1 MHWKLSWLSVFLL
14 LCHGCT
20 SYIAG
25 KIARPER
32 DNGHRWLAGEM
43 AATGFKRETLQ
54 TKEGVRIAYW
64 IGSPRDYLVTQKLE
78 GSNSHPHLDLTI
90 IEYPHQA
97 SPAPAKGTVILL
109 HPLGEDGTMMAAWGL
124 YFGRAGF
131 MAVMPDLRSHGD
143 SGNAPVGYGPTEA
156 IDIADLVRQL
166 RAAGR
171 LPEPLYL
178 FGISYGGSVALRA
191 ADEIAQVKAVVA
203 LEPFANVAQAI
214 ERAPQTGLFG
224 HPWLVKWI
232 ITPRRMKAATAEAG
246 NQLGIDLETL
256 DTGDAVARLKMCTL
270 IVRGGE
276 DELTDDA
283 QMRAMSERSPWVSY
297 VSVPGERH
305 ISLPIRTQYLF
316 NPLLEWM
323 MRSSP
328 GLPTACAKAPNL
340 RVAP

>member
-1 MHWKLSWLSVFLL
+1 
-14 LCHGCT
+14 
-20 SYIAG
+20 
-25 KIARPER
+25 
-32 DNGHRWLAGEM
+32 M

>member
-1 MHWKLSWLSVFLL
+1 MHGKWLGLCVLL
-14 LCHGCT
+14 VLCHGCT

-32 DNGHRWLAGEM
+32 DNGHRWLADEV
-43 AATGFKRETLQ
+43 ASTGFKRETVQ

-64 IGSPRDYLVTQKLE
+64 IGSPRDYLVTQQLL
-78 GSNSHPHLDLTI
+78 GSNAHPHLDMNI

-97 SPAPAKGTVILL
+97 SPAPARGSVVLL
-109 HPLGEDGTMMAAWGL
+109 HPVGEDGTMMASWGL

-131 MAVMPDLRSHGD
+131 MVVMPDLRSHGD
-143 SGNAPVGYGPTEA
+143 SGDAPVGYGPPEA

-171 LPEPLYL
+171 LPGPLYL
-178 FGISYGGSVALRA
+178 FGISYGASVALHA
-191 ADEIAQVKAVVA
+191 ADDIPDVQAVVA

-224 HPWLVKWI
+224 HPLLVKWI
-232 ITPRRMKAATAEAG
+232 VTPQRMKAATAEAG
-246 NQLGIDLETL
+246 KELGVDLEKL
-256 DTGDAVARLKMCTL
+256 DTGDAVARLQTCAL
-270 IVRGGE
+270 IVRGSE

-283 QMRAMSERSPWVSY
+283 QMRAMSERSPWASY
-297 VSVPGERH
+297 VNVPGERH

-316 NPLLEWM
+316 GPLLEWM
-323 MRSSP
+323 MHSSP
-328 GLPTACAKAPNL
+328 GLPMACAKTPNL